1 MTSILLL
8 SGPNLDL
15 LGQRQPDVYGTETLD
30 DHVDAVRAAAAGRGW
45 SVEHLQSAREGDL
58 VAAVHRARG
67 THDAIVVNP
76 AAFTHYAW
84 GLHDALACFEG
95 PVVEVHLSNPN
106 AREPWRHTSV
116 VSPVA
121 TATISGLGGA
131 GYRLAVDAVAE
142 LLGRTTSR

>member
-15 LGQRQPDVYGTETLD
+15 LGERQPLIYGSESLE
-30 DHVDAVRAAAAGRGW
+30 DHVAAVSEAAGERGW
-45 SVEHLQSAREGDL
+45 KVEHLQSAREGDL
-58 VAAVHRARG
+58 VAAVHAARG
-67 THDAIVVNP
+67 AHDAIIINP

-121 TATISGLGGA
+121 SATIMGLGGR
-131 GYRLAVDAVAE
+131 GYTLAVDAVAA
-142 LLGRTTSR
+142 LLGQPRG

>member
-8 SGPNLDL
+8 SGPNLNL
-15 LGQRQPDVYGTETLD
+15 LGERQPLIYGSESLE
-30 DHVDAVRAAAAGRGW
+30 DHVAAVRDAAAGRGW
-45 SVEHLQSAREGDL
+45 EVEHLQSAREGDL
-58 VAAVHRARG
+58 LEAVHAAREA
-67 THDAIVVNP
+67 HDAIIINP

-121 TATISGLGGA
+121 SATIMGLGGR
-131 GYRLAVDAVAE
+131 GYTLAVDAVAE
-142 LLGRTTSR
+142 LLEQPRS